1 MSDPTI
7 ADLSKSLNTK
17 KKTIENTLYRLK
29 KSGTELGYIKDGR
42 KYFTSEDQEILI
54 AALPKKSDTKEQEL
68 SEQVAYLKDTI
79 AKLESNLQ
87 EERKKAEIER
97 SEMRQLLAQAN
108 ANLNQALDKNE
119 QLQLEY
125 NQEKNKG
132 FFAKLFGK

>member
-29 KSGTELGYIKDGR
+29 KAGTELGYIKDGR

-54 AALPKKSDTKEQEL
+54 AALPKKADTKEQEL
-68 SEQVAYLKDTI
+68 SEEVAYLKDTI
-79 AKLESNLQ
+79 AKLENSLQ

-132 FFAKLFGK
+132 FFARLFGK

>member
-79 AKLESNLQ
+79 AKLEDSLQ